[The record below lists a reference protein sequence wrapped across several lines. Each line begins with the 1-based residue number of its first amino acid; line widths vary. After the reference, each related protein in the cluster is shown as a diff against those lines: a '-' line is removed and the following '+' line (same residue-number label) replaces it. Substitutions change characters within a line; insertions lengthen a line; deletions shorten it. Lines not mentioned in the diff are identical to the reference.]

1 MKNTKTTNNPSGTGR
16 PIGSTIYE
24 KDEFIKK
31 AKAAYKGFLKR
42 SKHPS
47 QKDIAG
53 KLGISRATFCRYLV
67 KYTSWSEIR
76 NRAQS
81 TAEMSGAETAN
92 TQADRSHALILRK

>member
-1 MKNTKTTNNPSGTGR
+1 MKNAKTTNKPADTGR

-42 SKHPS
+42 SKNPS
-47 QKDIAG
+47 QEDIAG

-67 KYTSWSEIR
+67 KYTSWTDIR
-76 NRAQS
+76 NGAQS
-81 TAEMSGAETAN
+81 EV
-92 TQADRSHALILRK
+92 K